1 MTLEPNISEAEVTQG
16 HLQLEGIVYKK
27 SQGHYGVRV
36 NGNLID
42 CEISSRLRKHLEYP
56 IAAPTSRRHRVLAV
70 HEIRVVDPIA
80 IGDIVQFLPAG
91 DDAGIITNVLPRRNQ
106 IARQDPG
113 PRPTEQIIAANI
125 DYLVHVV
132 STAQPAPRWE
142 LLDRYLAS
150 AEKAE
155 IPSLIVFTK
164 SDLMID
170 DAVEREAEN
179 YRAIGYSVILTSAT
193 AGQGI
198 AELRDALRDK
208 TCVFVGMSGVG
219 KSTLLNA
226 LQPELALRVK
236 EISRASGKGKHTT
249 THLEM
254 FDFDFG
260 GRVIDTPGLKYL
272 TLWEMNGAQI
282 ADYFVEMQ
290 PYLGK
295 CKFGAD
301 CAHDHEP
308 ACAIKRAVNAGA
320 ISERRYTSYLRIR
333 EKASV

>member
-1 MTLEPNISEAEVTQG
+1 MSLAHNTSDAEVTQ
-16 HLQLEGIVYKK
+16 GIVYKK

-42 CEISSRLRKHLEYP
+42 CEISSRLRKQLEYP
-56 IAAPTSRRHRVLAV
+56 IAAPTSRRHRVLDV
-70 HEIRVVDPIA
+70 HEIRVIDPIA
-80 IGDIVQFLPAG
+80 IGDVVQFLRAG
-91 DDAGIITNVLPRRNQ
+91 NGVGIITNVLPRKNQ

-113 PRPTEQIIAANI
+113 PRPIEQVIAANI
-125 DYLVHVV
+125 DYLVHVIA
-132 STAQPAPRWE
+132 SAQPAPKWE
-142 LLDRYLAS
+142 LLDRYLVS
-150 AEKAE
+150 AEYAD

-164 SDLMID
+164 SDLIKD
-170 DAVEREAEN
+170 NAVNQAIEM
-179 YRAIGYSVILTSAT
+179 YRAVGYPTWLTSAET
-193 AGQGI
+193 GQGI
-198 AELRDALRDK
+198 AELQNALRDK

-226 LQPELALRVK
+226 LQPELALRVNQ
-236 EISRASGKGKHTT
+236 ISRASGKGKHTT

-272 TLWEMNGAQI
+272 TLWEIEGARL
-282 ADYFVEMQ
+282 AEYFVEMQ
-290 PYLGK
+290 PFLGK

-308 ACAIKRAVNAGA
+308 DCAVKRAVDAGA
-320 ISERRYTSYLRIR
+320 ISEQRYTSYLSIAKKMR
-333 EKASV
+333 AG

>member
-1 MTLEPNISEAEVTQG
+1 MFHSHTSAEELTRGV
-16 HLQLEGIVYKK
+16 VYKK

-42 CEISSRLRKHLEYP
+42 CEISSRLRKRLEYP
-56 IAAPTSRRHRVLAV
+56 IAAPTSRRHRVLAI

-80 IGDIVQFLPAG
+80 IGDVVQFLPAG

-125 DYLVHVV
+125 DYLVHVI
-132 STAQPAPRWE
+132 TCAQPAPRWE

-164 SDLMID
+164 GDLIKD
-170 DAVEREAEN
+170 DAIEREAEN
-179 YRAIGYSVILTSAT
+179 YRAIGYPVILTSAAT
-193 AGQGI
+193 GQGI

-226 LQPELALRVK
+226 FQPELALRVQ

-254 FDFDFG
+254 FEFDFG
-260 GRVIDTPGLKYL
+260 NDRSLVTRVIDTPGLKYL

-282 ADYFVEMQ
+282 ADYFVEMR

-295 CKFGAD
+295 CRFGAD
-301 CAHDHEP
+301 CSHDHEP
-308 ACAIKRAVNAGA
+308 DCAIKRAVDAGA
-320 ISERRYTSYLRIR
+320 ISERRYASYLRIR
-333 EKASV
+333 AKQIG